1 MTEKEFESLQVIKN
15 RIEILEEEVY
25 ALIGVRQI
33 RVNPF
38 KPFRIRGFTKK
49 SPDFPK
55 ETEITLSLEDLNIL
69 LNVREKEL
77 STLRKII
84 SEDKE

>member
-1 MTEKEFESLQVIKN
+1 MTENEFESLQVIKE
-15 RIEILEEEVY
+15 RIDTLEEEIY
-25 ALIGVRQI
+25 ALIGVKQI

-38 KPFRIRGFTKK
+38 KPFCIKGHTKK
-49 SPDFPK
+49 SPNFPK

-84 SEDKE
+84 SEG

>member
-1 MTEKEFESLQVIKN
+1 MTEKDFESLQVIKE
-15 RIEILEEEVY
+15 RIDTLEEEVY
-25 ALIGVRQI
+25 ALIGVKQI

-38 KPFRIRGFTKK
+38 KPFSIRGVTKK
-49 SPDFPK
+49 SPDFQK

-84 SEDKE
+84 SEK